1 MKYKCFKWL
10 GAALLLISGW
20 HALHAGYIIGKA
32 TLAQYLLEQAWQNS
46 KQGEQVKKPWQWA
59 DSWPVARLHLPHQPP
74 MIVLSG
80 ATGRALAF
88 APGHL
93 SASALPGNPG
103 TVVISGHR
111 DTHFSHLAELTTGDV
126 LTLEAR
132 QQKIHYQVI
141 KTKIADTRTEKLV
154 LNNSFNQLILVTCYP
169 FDALE
174 TGGPYRYIVQA
185 IQKKTKQQL
194 KTLTNAQHF
203 TI

>member
-1 MKYKCFKWL
+1 MKYKFFKYL
-10 GAALLLISGW
+10 GLILLLGSGW
-20 HALHAGYIIGKA
+20 HTLHAGYIYGKA
-32 TLAQYLLEQAWQNS
+32 TLAQFLLEQAWQNS
-46 KQGEQVKKPWQWA
+46 EQGKQVQKPWQWA
-59 DSWPVARLHLPHQPP
+59 DTWPIARLYLPHQKP

-80 ATGRALAF
+80 ATGRELAF

-93 SASALPGNPG
+93 SASVLPGNPG

-111 DTHFSHLAELTTGDV
+111 DTHFSPLAELTTGDV

-154 LNNSFNQLILVTCYP
+154 LDNSFNQLILVTCYP
-169 FDALE
+169 FDAVE
-174 TGGPYRYIVQA
+174 AGGPYRYIVQA